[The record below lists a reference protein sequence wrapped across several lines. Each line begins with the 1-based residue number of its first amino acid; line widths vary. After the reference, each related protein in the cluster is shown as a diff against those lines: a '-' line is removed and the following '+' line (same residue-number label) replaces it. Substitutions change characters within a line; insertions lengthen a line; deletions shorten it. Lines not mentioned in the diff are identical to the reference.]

1 MKAVL
6 FSTLFILF
14 LMPLSH
20 AQKSTAVRTTRIEAM
35 QNYSYTYFIDLKTGN
50 NMRIDVYDRY
60 DSAMHYNIDSLM
72 NIAVACYG
80 RIKDSLENDYY
91 ARTMDINLYDTVM
104 RSIGWG
110 ATAPT
115 EKRMLLY
122 DSLQNIVKFLQDTVV
137 IKWYSVVPRIGE
149 HFPAFLKITLTL
161 NNIRKIEKF
170 NTGGYN
176 MMLAEAAPY
185 KNKKWTSGNNSRLWL
200 KENNSIQI
208 IRGYDETKLQVRP
221 IRYISFS
228 AQNYREHFVPTVNI
242 SFGISTEKNFIRREL
257 FAGYEMAFT
266 FQKNADGREAS
277 FVNNFITLSYKT
289 NNMNFARNGI
299 AVIPNLK
306 LGYLVA
312 GKGTVMDKR
321 TFRLGLAEFNIGK
334 GLMIEP
340 GFYFT
345 DLFRQLSPGLRIT
358 QSFLN

>member
-1 MKAVL
+1 
-6 FSTLFILF
+6 
-14 LMPLSH
+14 MPLSH

-91 ARTMDINLYDTVM
+91 ARTMEINLYDTVM

-115 EKRMLLY
+115 ERRMLVY

-170 NTGGYN
+170 NTGRYN
-176 MMLAEAAPY
+176 KMLAGADPDN
-185 KNKKWTSGNNSRLWL
+185 NKKWMLGDNKRWSL
-200 KENNSIQI
+200 KEDKSIQV
-208 IRGYDETKLQVRP
+208 IRAYDETKLQR
-221 IRYISFS
+221 RFGNYISFS
-228 AQNYREHFVPTVNI
+228 AQNYHEHFVPAI
-242 SFGISTEKNFIRREL
+242 SGGIGIITEKNFIRKEIFVGFEL
-257 FAGYEMAFT
+257 DYT
-266 FQKNADGREAS
+266 FQKNGDGREAT
-277 FVNNFITLSYKT
+277 FANHFIILSYKT
-289 NNMNFARNGI
+289 SNLNFARNGI
-299 AVIPNLK
+299 AGVFPNLK
-306 LGYLVA
+306 LGYLIA
-312 GKGTVMDKR
+312 TKGTVMDRR
-321 TFRLGLAEFNIGK
+321 TFQLSVAQFSVSKG

-340 GFYFT
+340 NFYFT
-345 DLFRQLSPGLRIT
+345 DFFKHVSPGFRIT
-358 QSFLN
+358 QSFKK